1 MGSNLLSHLLE
12 PLEIVPFD
20 ILLIL
25 STKVSEH
32 PFLGDLA
39 FWHIKRTVMR
49 EDDFLMEVHR
59 LAIELELLI
68 DRYDLRDKV
77 LSMMVVGVLDALE
90 DDNEKSRMKAI
101 YSHNMHD
108 ELELQ
113 TVIDFAT
120 ETWRENKDIDRGL
133 DFDDL
138 FDGLGISLN

>member
-1 MGSNLLSHLLE
+1 MLE
-12 PLEIVPFD
+12 SLEIVPFD

-25 STKVSEH
+25 STKVAEH
-32 PFLGDLA
+32 PLLGDFA
-39 FWHIKRTVMR
+39 FWHKLIAMM

-68 DRYDLRDKV
+68 DKYDVRDKV
-77 LSMMVVGVLDALE
+77 LSMVVVGVLDAMQ
-90 DDNEKSRMKAI
+90 DDEEKSRMKAI
-101 YSHNMHD
+101 YSHNMQD

-113 TVIDFAT
+113 TLIDFAT

>member
-1 MGSNLLSHLLE
+1 MRRNLLSHLLE
-12 PLEIVPFD
+12 SLEIIPFD

-25 STKVSEH
+25 STKVAEH
-32 PFLGDLA
+32 PLLGDFA
-39 FWHIKRTVMR
+39 FWHKLIAMMD
-49 EDDFLMEVHR
+49 DDFLMEVHR

-68 DRYDLRDKV
+68 DKYEMRDKV
-77 LSMMVVGVLDALE
+77 LSMMVVGVLESLE
-90 DDNEKSRMKAI
+90 DDDEKSRMKAI

-113 TVIDFAT
+113 TLIDFAT

>member
-1 MGSNLLSHLLE
+1 MRRNLLTHLLE
-12 PLEIVPFD
+12 SLEIVPFD

-25 STKVSEH
+25 STKVAEH
-32 PFLGDLA
+32 PLLGNFA
-39 FWHIKRTVMR
+39 FRHIKRIVMR

-90 DDNEKSRMKAI
+90 DDDEKSRMKAI

>member
-1 MGSNLLSHLLE
+1 
-12 PLEIVPFD
+12 
-20 ILLIL
+20 
-25 STKVSEH
+25 
-32 PFLGDLA
+32 
-39 FWHIKRTVMR
+39 MR

-68 DRYDLRDKV
+68 DKYELRDKV
-77 LSMMVVGVLDALE
+77 LSMMVVGVLDGVE
-90 DDNEKSRMKAI
+90 DDDERSRMRAV
-101 YSHNMHD
+101 YSHNMYS

-120 ETWRENKDIDRGL
+120 ETWKDNKDIDEGF

>member
-1 MGSNLLSHLLE
+1 M
-12 PLEIVPFD
+12 
-20 ILLIL
+20 
-25 STKVSEH
+25 
-32 PFLGDLA
+32 
-39 FWHIKRTVMR
+39 

-68 DRYDLRDKV
+68 DKYDVRDKV
-77 LSMMVVGVLDALE
+77 LSMVVVGVLDAMQ
-90 DDNEKSRMKAI
+90 DDEEKSRMKAI
-101 YSHNMHD
+101 YSHNMQD

-113 TVIDFAT
+113 PLIDFAT